1 MKQVQWYVLHTAPRI
16 ERDIRQRLD
25 AEPEVWET
33 FLPMRKSFVTLAG
46 KRLTRYTPLIPGY
59 LFVRTDLGFLRRN
72 LSDRYPQCYLQ
83 LDALRQAGHPM
94 VISDAEMERFK
105 FFTEQTD
112 GQLTLLHSP
121 YSQFH
126 NNDRVRILTGPFAG
140 YEGFIREIKRDNK
153 LIFKVGN
160 MAIAVSNIMRYDVS
174 VISNAVPAGQT
185 VLVRHLVDILLGRL
199 QFLGFPD
206 EAPQVL
212 RDTLKYIGTERTL
225 EDWLKALTE
234 KGATRR
240 LQAFRNFESNDA
252 AYFLT
257 LARYYYGKEPKTTLL
272 HEIPDSVLRPFLTQ
286 TVGDEQLSPLS
297 PVAHT
302 AWKGKLQ
309 CASASLQPSAPSP
322 QQSAASSSA
331 SEQKETGDSS
341 AEQQVVEPLSS
352 VSVSAH
358 PLSEPLTLLTH
369 AHFTEALCPIGFDEN
384 RYQSDTDHSE
394 VEPHRYVAHVGMTKL
409 PDGRYLYFSN
419 WNEFY
424 SHYQVLPHEERVK
437 LLDKLEKYQLTAFHS
452 ALEGESLTTA
462 LSPEIH
468 LGPVPQF
475 DFSGFYMIFPANTL
489 GEVLTTNPYHFELL
503 QNYLTQSLHL
513 IIEIMQSSRLR
524 AWQTYLRTVWLRG

>member
-1 MKQVQWYVLHTAPRI
+1 MKRVQWYVIHTAPRI

-33 FLPMRKSFVTLAG
+33 FLPMRKNFVTLAD

-59 LFVRTDLGFLRRN
+59 LFVRTDLSFLRKN
-72 LSDRYPQCYLQ
+72 LSARYPQCCLQ
-83 LDALRQAGHPM
+83 LDALRQVSHPM

-153 LIFKVGN
+153 LIFKVGH

-212 RDTLKYIGTERTL
+212 RDTLKYIGTERTF
-225 EDWLKALTE
+225 EDWLKVLTE
-234 KGATRR
+234 KGPARC
-240 LQAFRNFESNDA
+240 LEAFRNLQSDEA

-257 LARYYYGKEPKTTLL
+257 LARHYYGKEPKTTLL
-272 HEIPDSVLRPFLTQ
+272 HEIPDSVLRPFLTR
-286 TVGDEQLSPLS
+286 TAGDEHLSPLS
-297 PVAHT
+297 PVTHME
-302 AWKGKLQ
+302 WEGRLQ
-309 CASASLQPSAPSP
+309 CVTAPS
-322 QQSAASSSA
+322 QVQTAAAYTA
-331 SEQKETGDSS
+331 SDRTETGISS
-341 AEQQVVEPLSS
+341 AEQQVVSSSSS
-352 VSVSAH
+352 VSVSTQ
-358 PLSEPLTLLTH
+358 PLSAPLTLLTH
-369 AHFTEALCPIGFDEN
+369 AHFTEALCPVGFDEN

-424 SHYQVLPHEERVK
+424 SHYQVLPHEERQK
-437 LLDKLEKYQLTAFHS
+437 LLDKLEKYQLTAFRS
-452 ALEGESLTTA
+452 ALEGKSLTTA
-462 LSPEIH
+462 LSPEIR

-489 GEVLTTNPYHFELL
+489 GEVLTANPYHFELL